1 MFNLNTEPV
10 SKKNVAVNER
20 TTATTA
26 ATITIKYKTAE
37 KTLSSEATR
46 SEKRKSSIVILE
58 DNDIE
63 EFQASQRAANTK
75 KVIEVAIRRSQG
87 WYHELF
93 GQDIN
98 IAKVDKELTNKLL
111 PHFFLKIRNTKKRSF
126 GEDYEP
132 LTLQSYRNDL
142 RRYSKVQE
150 KASRPNKAHPLDE
163 QQIENLWESGAIGT
177 KTPRQLLYL
186 VLWNNIRMLGMR
198 GGQEQLNCKIEDFKD
213 IGTYYEY
220 T

>member
-150 KASRPNKAHPLDE
+150 KAAG
-163 QQIENLWESGAIGT
+163 QIKLT
-177 KTPRQLLYL
+177 R
-186 VLWNNIRMLGMR
+186 
-198 GGQEQLNCKIEDFKD
+198 
-213 IGTYYEY
+213 
-220 T
+220 